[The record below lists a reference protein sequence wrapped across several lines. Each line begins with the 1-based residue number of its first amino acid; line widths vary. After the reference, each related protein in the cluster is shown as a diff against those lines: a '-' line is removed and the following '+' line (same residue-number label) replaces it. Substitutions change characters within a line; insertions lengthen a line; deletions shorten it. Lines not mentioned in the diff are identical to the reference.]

1 GIDLS
6 IRTNTNPPVI
16 GSVRMVL
23 SGPVSRTQLEGAAP
37 YALYGDEIGGNYNGV
52 PFPQGSY
59 TLTATAYDGRY
70 GAGNII
76 GVTSIQFSIAP
87 GGGNLPPSAIASA
100 TPLSGDVPL
109 NVSFTGSNS
118 TDDSGIA
125 QYSWD
130 FGDGNTSTDANPN
143 HTYTTPGTYTATLTV
158 TDGDGLQDDASVQI
172 VVNDPDAS
180 AIAGFTLIDATSDV
194 DLFELTNGLQIDPS
208 VVAGIDLSIRTN
220 TNPPVIGSVRMV
232 LSGPVSRTQLEGRA
246 PYSLFGDLPGIDYS
260 GVPFPQGTYTLTATA
275 YDGSY
280 GAGNI

>member
-1 GIDLS
+1 PGIDYS
-6 IRTNTNPPVI
+6 
-16 GSVRMVL
+16 
-23 SGPVSRTQLEGAAP
+23 
-37 YALYGDEIGGNYNGV
+37 GV
-52 PFPQGSY
+52 PFPQGTY
-59 TLTATAYDGRY
+59 TLTATAYDGSY

-118 TDDSGIA
+118 IDDSGIT
-125 QYSWD
+125 QYSWN
-130 FGDGNTSTDANPN
+130 FGDGNTSTDANPS

-180 AIAGFTLIDATSDV
+180 AIAGFTLIDASSDV
-194 DLFELTNGLQIDPS
+194 DLFELTNGLQIDPT

-232 LSGPVSRTQLEGRA
+232 LSGPVSRTQL
-246 PYSLFGDLPGIDYS
+246 
-260 GVPFPQGTYTLTATA
+260 
-275 YDGSY
+275 
-280 GAGNI
+280 